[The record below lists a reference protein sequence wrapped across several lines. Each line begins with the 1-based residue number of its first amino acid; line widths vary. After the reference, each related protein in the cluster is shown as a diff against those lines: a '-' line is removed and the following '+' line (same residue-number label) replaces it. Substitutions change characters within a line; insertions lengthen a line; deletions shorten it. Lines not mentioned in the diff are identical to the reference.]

1 MKGQL
6 PIVGDEK
13 NQPQLNNKDFFKKW
27 RGLP

>member
-6 PIVGDEK
+6 PIVGDEQ
-13 NQPQLNNKDFFKKW
+13 NQTQLNDKDFFKKW